1 MSHEIMHIA
10 VNFVD
15 ILDVQKSCVSECNK
29 CLELETELLKK
40 KDLIEKDVYDKLLK
54 SYSTLEKHCISLE
67 LTTQLNQEVFQKDNF
82 HQNQNAPTFNQL
94 FELNELKAQSQEKD
108 TTIRKLKDRIKSLSG
123 KDSLENVKK
132 DIDEIETI
140 NIELEHSVEKLLSEN
155 ESLRKER
162 EHLKSIYKDQFDSI
176 RKTCVQSKEQSF
188 KTELRKLKGKH
199 VVDTAVSKPNDT
211 IALGMFKL
219 DIEPISLRLMNNKD
233 AHKVYIEKTI
243 EYTDT
248 LRVYVSQTCP
258 NSPKHSD
265 KLVVVTPMNKDKRVR
280 FTEPVTTLSNIPK
293 QTNSLKTKDSKK
305 PLLTSTG
312 VKPTTSASGSKPSGN
327 IKNNRITRPSSSN
340 KKNKVEDHSRKVK
353 SSLNKTNSVS
363 KHVSNTLVK
372 HYVRNTKFE
381 SICAICNKC
390 LFDANH
396 DMCIIDSVN
405 DVNVHS
411 KSKSKRNKM
420 RKVWKPT
427 GKVFNETGYSW
438 KPTGIDQIVLLEV
451 GIDQHFSASSWNRPN
466 LVPASSRK
474 GCWELLLSHRRL
486 FLENK
491 GQICNGDPRQSMD
504 LINQH
509 GLNSLKIIHNAG
521 PSLEIIH
528 KNGDLGILDSGNVSR
543 ADRLIRRN
551 WMGLCEDCRGELQNI
566 KLVLCFNKFVIQKQ
580 VLFMLKCV
588 LFSLRSSNY
597 LRIVRWFSEFQEG
610 NNLYCFNLSDIKLEE
625 MSPVCW
631 PIASLVSL
639 P

>member
-1 MSHEIMHIA
+1 MEDRRISKQTGPKLIHSSMSSRSKFGLGFGETFGSDEVFDPSAPSI
-10 VNFVD
+10 FD
-15 ILDVQKSCVSECNK
+15 TTPEDVAEKPLYDSDKSSDSETTGFASCV
-29 CLELETELLKK
+29 
-40 KDLIEKDVYDKLLK
+40 
-54 SYSTLEKHCISLE
+54 
-67 LTTQLNQEVFQKDNF
+67 
-82 HQNQNAPTFNQL
+82 
-94 FELNELKAQSQEKD
+94 
-108 TTIRKLKDRIKSLSG
+108 LS
-123 KDSLENVKK
+123 
-132 DIDEIETI
+132 
-140 NIELEHSVEKLLSEN
+140 
-155 ESLRKER
+155 
-162 EHLKSIYKDQFDSI
+162 
-176 RKTCVQSKEQSF
+176 
-188 KTELRKLKGKH
+188 
-199 VVDTAVSKPNDT
+199 
-211 IALGMFKL
+211 
-219 DIEPISLRLMNNKD
+219 
-233 AHKVYIEKTI
+233 
-243 EYTDT
+243 
-248 LRVYVSQTCP
+248 
-258 NSPKHSD
+258 
-265 KLVVVTPMNKDKRVR
+265 
-280 FTEPVTTLSNIPK
+280 
-293 QTNSLKTKDSKK
+293 
-305 PLLTSTG
+305 
-312 VKPTTSASGSKPSGN
+312 
-327 IKNNRITRPSSSN
+327 
-340 KKNKVEDHSRKVK
+340 VK
-353 SSLNKTNSVS
+353 SSSSKTNEPLASAP
-363 KHVSNTLVK
+363 
-372 HYVRNTKFE
+372 R
-381 SICAICNKC
+381 
-390 LFDANH
+390 
-396 DMCIIDSVN
+396 
-405 DVNVHS
+405 
-411 KSKSKRNKM
+411 
-420 RKVWKPT
+420 
-427 GKVFNETGYSW
+427 
-438 KPTGIDQIVLLEV
+438 IDQIVLLEV